1 MFKGIA
7 NLASMIKNA
16 RQIGGKMRE
25 ATEALKSQRAKGT
38 AGGGMVEIE
47 VNGLQEVLA
56 CRIDPNLLEQN
67 DRELLEDLITAAA
80 NQALT
85 QARQLYAEAMRAAAG
100 GLNIPGLE
108 DTLSETLGQDESG
121 KD

>member
-67 DRELLEDLITAAA
+67 DRELLEDLVTAAA
-80 NQALT
+80 NT
-85 QARQLYAEAMRAAAG
+85 
-100 GLNIPGLE
+100 IV
-108 DTLSETLGQDESG
+108 
-121 KD
+121 